1 MTLTEIQ
8 HALATLNTR
17 PRQSLGQNFLHD
29 QNLAR
34 WIVARLD
41 LQPGDHVVEI
51 GPGLGALTE
60 HLVSQDVSVTLLEK
74 DRSMVAWLQ
83 EKFRDP
89 RVELFHMDALDFDI
103 RNLYGKGP
111 VKIVGNLP
119 YYVSTPLIA
128 KFTSA
133 LSPASILVLTL
144 QHEVA
149 ARLNAE
155 PGTKDFGAMTVCSS
169 RRWKVRYVKKL
180 PASVFFPQPRVSSA
194 VVVFERKAAAAIPPC
209 DEAFFETLVR
219 RGFSERRKQLRNLLP
234 ELKERWPA
242 LCAHLQ
248 VAETVRGEELSL
260 AQWEKFARFVHPAD
274 AQSSAEMFDTVDEN
288 DLVIGPE
295 PREKVHVN
303 NLRHRAVHIL
313 ITNAAGELFL
323 QKRSIWKDKN
333 PALWDSSTAGHV
345 DAGETYEQAAR
356 RELMEEIGAECPLE
370 LIGRLP
376 CSAQTGW
383 EFIEVFRGRH
393 EGPFRLAPL
402 ELETGAFFPLP
413 RIRSWLERTPGD
425 FSPVFAQC
433 LSLMGGTQALA
444 SHEETGG
451 KSLPPSI
458 NEI

>member
-8 HALATLNTR
+8 QALTTLDTR

-60 HLVSQDVSVTLLEK
+60 HLLAADVTVTLIEK
-74 DRSMVAWLQ
+74 DRKMVTWLQ
-83 EKFRDP
+83 EKFCDP
-89 RVELFHMDALDFDI
+89 RVELFHEDALDFDL

-169 RRWKVRYVKKL
+169 RRWNVRYVKKL
-180 PASVFFPQPRVSSA
+180 PATVFFPQPKVSSA
-194 VVVFERKAAAAIPPC
+194 VVVFARKAAQAVSPC
-209 DEAFFETLVR
+209 DEVFFAALVR

-234 ELKERWPA
+234 EFKERWPA
-242 LCAHLQ
+242 LCAHLA

-260 AQWEKFARFVHPAD
+260 SQWEKFVRFVHPVD
-274 AQSSAEMFDTVDEN
+274 AQSGEEMFDTVDEN
-288 DLVIGPE
+288 DRVLGPE

-323 QKRSIWKDKN
+323 QKRSIWKDKH
-333 PALWDSSTAGHV
+333 PGRWDSSTAGHV
-345 DAGETYEQAAR
+345 DAGETYEYAAR
-356 RELMEEIGAECPLE
+356 RELLEEIGIACQVEP
-370 LIGRLP
+370 IGRLP

-383 EFIEVFRGRH
+383 EFIAVFRGTH

-402 ELETGAFFPLP
+402 ELETGAFFPLATV
-413 RIRSWLERTPGD
+413 RAWLERTPED
-425 FSPVFAQC
+425 FSPVFARC
-433 LSLMGGTQALA
+433 LRLLDRKGCGL
-444 SHEETGG
+444 SHPTN
-451 KSLPPSI
+451 PT
-458 NEI
+458 